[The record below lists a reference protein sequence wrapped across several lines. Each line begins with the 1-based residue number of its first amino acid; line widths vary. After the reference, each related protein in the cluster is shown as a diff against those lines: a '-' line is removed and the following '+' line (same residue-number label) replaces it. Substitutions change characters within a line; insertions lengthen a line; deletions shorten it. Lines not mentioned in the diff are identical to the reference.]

1 MDNNIESQTNFIFYQ
16 SYTGNINV
24 QVILDSKS
32 ETIRASQKT
41 IAEIFN
47 VDRTAVT
54 QHLSNIFETNELDK
68 KSVSAKIAHTAPDGL
83 CKIFINR

>member
-32 ETIRASQKT
+32 ETIRALQKT

-47 VDRTAVT
+47 VDRVVITR
-54 QHLSNIFETNELDK
+54 
-68 KSVSAKIAHTAPDGL
+68 HTYLIYLKLLG
-83 CKIFINR
+83 